1 MPTRWRGRSTPRA
14 ALLRR
19 ETVPDD
25 APQTRD
31 ALERALAE
39 ADVVCVSGGVS
50 VGPHDHVKGALAE
63 LGVEERFWG
72 VRLKPGKPTWFGVR
86 GRTLVFGLPGN
97 PVSAMVTFHLFAR
110 PALRRL
116 QGPTRTV
123 ASRRCSTSR
132 SPEIRAATRPCAS
145 ASTGSMPPDRRAGIA
160 RPDVDAGCR
169 RPRAD
174 PRG

>member
-1 MPTRWRGRSTPRA
+1 M
-14 ALLRR
+14 
-19 ETVPDD
+19 PDD

-39 ADVVCVSGGVS
+39 ADVVCVSGACRWA
-50 VGPHDHVKGALAE
+50 HDHVKGALAE

-72 VRLKPGKPTWFGVR
+72 VRLKPGKPTWFEVR

-116 QGPTRTV
+116 QGADRTV

-132 SPEIRAATRPCAS
+132 SPETRAATRPCAS
-145 ASTGSMPPDRRAGIA
+145 ASTGSMLA
-160 RPDVDAGCR
+160 RPAR
-169 RPRAD
+169 RDRTS
-174 PRG
+174 